1 MSGFGKKILG
11 AFVELNDK
19 EKEED
24 TSLVDPNPAQEAS
37 FSSAGGSASGSAVS
51 SSDKFKQYFDKL
63 FQESN
68 VPGPDYF
75 EFSKMVEAM
84 SAIPDERTKYLT
96 AFAGLSIQGLD
107 KKKLLDTASHY
118 LSLIDAD
125 AKNFTAMVSKTLHEK
140 VTAKKKE
147 MEDKTKR
154 IQDLN
159 KEIAELSSGLQA
171 ISNEVK
177 ENEEKINSNAATY
190 QAEMLSLKERISQ
203 DAQKINQYI
212 S

>member
-11 AFVELNDK
+11 AFVELKDEK
-19 EKEED
+19 KEEEED
-24 TSLVDPNPAQEAS
+24 ASLINPTPAREAN
-37 FSSAGGSASGSAVS
+37 FSSPTSSAVS
-51 SSDKFKQYFDKL
+51 SSDKFKQYFEKL

-84 SAIPDERTKYLT
+84 SAIPDEKTKYLT

-107 KKKLLDTASHY
+107 KKKLLETASHY
-118 LSLIDAD
+118 LGLIDAD
-125 AKNFTAMVSKTLHEK
+125 AKNFTVMVSKTLHEK
-140 VTAKKKE
+140 VTEKKKE

-159 KEIAELSSGLQA
+159 REIAELSSGLQA

-177 ENEEKINSNAATY
+177 ENEEKINANAASY
-190 QAEMLSLKERISQ
+190 QAEMIFLKDRISQ

>member
-1 MSGFGKKILG
+1 MSGLGKKILG
-11 AFVELNDK
+11 AFVELNDDK
-19 EKEED
+19 EDKEEAEAAM
-24 TSLVDPNPAQEAS
+24 VNPTPVTEPS
-37 FSSAGGSASGSAVS
+37 FNTPATPSVS
-51 SSDKFKQYFDKL
+51 SSDKFRNYFDKL
-63 FQESN
+63 FQDSN
-68 VPGPDYF
+68 IPGPDYF

-84 SAIPDERTKYLT
+84 SAIPDEKTKYLT

-107 KKKLLDTASHY
+107 KKKLLDTANHY
-118 LSLIDAD
+118 LALIDAD
-125 AKNFTAMVSKTLHEK
+125 AKTFHSMVAKALQEK

-147 MEDKTKR
+147 MDDKTKR

-159 KEIAELSSGLQA
+159 KEIAELSNGLQA

-177 ENEEKINSNAATY
+177 ENEEKINANAANY
-190 QAEMLSLKERISQ
+190 QHEMVQIKERISQ

>member
-11 AFVELNDK
+11 AFVELKDDK
-19 EKEED
+19 EETDAALVNPSPVQE
-24 TSLVDPNPAQEAS
+24 TSYNTQG
-37 FSSAGGSASGSAVS
+37 SSSIG
-51 SSDKFKQYFDKL
+51 SSDKFRNYFDKL
-63 FQESN
+63 FMDSN
-68 VPGPDYF
+68 IPGPDYF
-75 EFSKMVEAM
+75 EFSKMVQAM
-84 SAIPDERTKYLT
+84 SAIPDEKTKYLT

-107 KKKLLDTASHY
+107 KKKLLETATHY
-118 LSLIDAD
+118 LELIDAD
-125 AKNFTAMVSKTLHEK
+125 AKNFHSMVAKTLQEK

-147 MEDKTKR
+147 MDDKTKR

-159 KEIAELSSGLQA
+159 REIAELSSGLEA

-177 ENEEKINSNAATY
+177 DNEEKINANAANY
-190 QAEMLSLKERISQ
+190 QAEMLQLKDRISQ